1 MYKHTICAMLA
12 AASFAEVAYVSNHQ
26 NAQDYA
32 YAKDYAYAADYA
44 KDYAY
49 AAYNDY

>member
-1 MYKHTICAMLA
+1 MYKHTICALLA
-12 AASFAEVAYVSNHQ
+12 AASFAEVAYGTNHQ
-26 NAQDYA
+26 YAEDYA

-49 AAYNDY
+49 GAYDNY